1 MGSGRRGEPTDAAG
15 AADAAGSAAPFS
27 LAGILDDARRE
38 TGLEDFGDP
47 GFREGLGV
55 MLETYACTARFD
67 ARGVL
72 DHRRR
77 VVTLLCARLRV
88 VDALRRRPEIRR
100 RPIRSPLFV
109 TGLPRTGTSALFQLL
124 AADPAARPLLTWE
137 AIHPYPLEGLAP
149 GEPDPR
155 RGAAGSLWI
164 DAGFE
169 NIHHVAP
176 DLPEECVL
184 LLSQDFCDPQMGI
197 EVLMEPYA
205 SWFQAQDL
213 RRSYAYYADL
223 LRLLDWQR
231 PGERWL
237 LKSPVHLW
245 ALDVLLETFPDACV
259 VLAHREPL
267 ECVASYCSM
276 VAFLMRDREGFDATA
291 LGPAVLEYLAR
302 SLERA
307 LAVRERADPRRFVD
321 VDYRVLL
328 ADPLA
333 EVERIYAR
341 FGLPLGAAAREA
353 MRRHLDENPKDRHGA
368 HAYRLEDYGL
378 APERVRARLAGYLER
393 FGLGGA

>member
-1 MGSGRRGEPTDAAG
+1 MSATG
-15 AADAAGSAAPFS
+15 AVEFS
-27 LAGILDDARRE
+27 LAGVLDEARRE
-38 TGLEDFGDP
+38 TGLADFGDP

-55 MLETYACTARFD
+55 LLETYERTARFD
-67 ARGVL
+67 ARGRA
-72 DHRRR
+72 DHHRR

-88 VDALRRRPEIRR
+88 VDALRRHPEVRGR
-100 RPIRSPLFV
+100 AIRSPLFV

-149 GEPDPR
+149 DAPDPR
-155 RGAAGSLWI
+155 RGASGSLWI
-164 DAGFE
+164 DESFE
-169 NIHHVAP
+169 NIHHVGP

-213 RRSYAYYADL
+213 RRTYAYYADL

-245 ALDVLLETFPDACV
+245 GLDVLLETFPDACI
-259 VLAHREPL
+259 VLSHREPL
-267 ECVASYCSM
+267 DCVASYCSM
-276 VAFLMRDREGFDATA
+276 IAFLMRARGAFDPMA
-291 LGPAVLEYLAR
+291 LGPSVLEYLAR

-307 LAVRERADPRRFVD
+307 LAARDRADARRFVD
-321 VDYRVLL
+321 VDYRDLL

-341 FGLPLGAAAREA
+341 FGLALGVGARDA
-353 MRRHLDENPKDRHGA
+353 MLRHLRENPKDKHGA
-368 HAYRLEDYGL
+368 HEYRLEDYGL
-378 APERVRARLAGYLER
+378 TPERVCARLAGYLRR
-393 FGLGGA
+393 FDLDRA

>member
-1 MGSGRRGEPTDAAG
+1 MTGDGD
-15 AADAAGSAAPFS
+15 FS
-27 LAGILDDARRE
+27 LAGVLAEARRE
-38 TGLEDFGDP
+38 TGLSEFGDD

-55 MLETYACTARFD
+55 LLETYERTARFD
-67 ARGVL
+67 ARGRA

-88 VDALRRRPEIRR
+88 VDALNRHPEVRGR
-100 RPIRSPLFV
+100 AIRSPVFV

-137 AIHPYPLEGLAP
+137 AIHPYPLEDLRP
-149 GEPDPR
+149 GDPDPR
-155 RGAAGSLWI
+155 REAAGSLWI

-169 NIHHVAP
+169 KIHHVGP

-245 ALDVLLETFPDACV
+245 ALDVVLEAFPDACI
-259 VLAHREPL
+259 VLNHREPL

-276 VAFLMRDREGFDATA
+276 IAFLMRDRASFEPAA
-291 LGPAVLEYLAR
+291 LGPEVLEYLAR

-307 LAVRERADPRRFVD
+307 LAAREQADPRRFVD
-321 VDYRVLL
+321 VDYRDLL
-328 ADPLA
+328 EDPLA
-333 EVERIYAR
+333 EVECIYRR
-341 FGLPLGAAAREA
+341 FGLPLGSAAREA
-353 MRRHLDENPKDRHGA
+353 MLRHLRENPKDKHGA

-378 APERVRARLAGYLER
+378 TPERVRARLAAYLER
-393 FGLGGA
+393 FGLERGGGGARAARAPGGA

>member
-1 MGSGRRGEPTDAAG
+1 MSAVAG
-15 AADAAGSAAPFS
+15 ADFSVAA
-27 LAGILDDARRE
+27 ILDEARRE
-38 TGLEDFGDP
+38 TGLGDFGDP
-47 GFREGLGV
+47 GFREGLAV
-55 MLETYACTARFD
+55 MLETYERTARFD
-67 ARGVL
+67 ARGVA

-77 VVTLLCARLRV
+77 VLTLLCARLRV
-88 VDALRRRPEIRR
+88 VDALRRHPEVRR
-100 RPIRSPLFV
+100 RAIRTPLFV

-137 AIHPYPLEGLAP
+137 AIHPYPLEDLRP
-149 GEPDPR
+149 GDPDPR

-164 DAGFE
+164 DGGFE
-169 NIHHVAP
+169 NIHHVGP

-197 EVLMEPYA
+197 EVLMEPFA

-213 RRSYAYYADL
+213 RRTYAYYADL

-245 ALDVLLETFPDACV
+245 ALDVLIETFPDACI
-259 VLAHREPL
+259 VLSHREPL

-276 VAFLMRDREGFDATA
+276 IAFLMRDREAFDAST

-307 LAVRERADPRRFVD
+307 LAVRESADPRRFVD
-321 VDYRVLL
+321 VDYRDLL
-328 ADPLA
+328 ADPIA
-333 EVERIYAR
+333 EVERIYGR
-341 FGLPLGAAAREA
+341 FGLPLGDGARAA
-353 MRRHLDENPKDRHGA
+353 MLRHLRENPKDKHGA

-378 APERVRARLAGYLER
+378 TPEGVRERLAAYLGR
-393 FGLGGA
+393 FGLDRG